1 MDEIKTLITAIGDF
15 FTKSDWYSMVKW
27 PFWILLTIVA
37 AGGVYTARFGKKNL
51 ICPGINGTLNV
62 ITLYLFLALAYSA
75 YAPLRTMISEL
86 PFLAVTDKS
95 VTAVNPWG
103 LSLAAIPPLMLRL
116 MILIFLLNLTDSF
129 SLYPKTIVTWV
140 LVQVADTLV
149 ALFFYAVI
157 TAGIGKLLPSL
168 LGRFALIP
176 VVLVLLVG
184 VVMVC
189 AKFVFTVII
198 KEPNTYFTA
207 VYKFFTTNRFGSACT
222 ISTVSFLLVVLV
234 LTGPKVGWNEYVVL
248 VLTMLNTLGCAVMTY
263 ENINR
268 MGIVIIFF
276 LCTAVQY
283 IFSMF
288 YSDRKKG

>member
-37 AGGVYTARFGKKNL
+37 AGGVYTARFGKKHL

-116 MILIFLLNLTDSF
+116 MIRYASLPLSALVRLALTL
-129 SLYPKTIVTWV
+129 SLW
-140 LVQVADTLV
+140 V
-149 ALFFYAVI
+149 AL
-157 TAGIGKLLPSL
+157 
-168 LGRFALIP
+168 
-176 VVLVLLVG
+176 
-184 VVMVC
+184 
-189 AKFVFTVII
+189 
-198 KEPNTYFTA
+198 
-207 VYKFFTTNRFGSACT
+207 
-222 ISTVSFLLVVLV
+222 
-234 LTGPKVGWNEYVVL
+234 
-248 VLTMLNTLGCAVMTY
+248 
-263 ENINR
+263 
-268 MGIVIIFF
+268 
-276 LCTAVQY
+276 
-283 IFSMF
+283 
-288 YSDRKKG
+288 